1 MKGSKTKGKLTI
13 KSYQIPTLFDRDIF
27 KQHGKAIRAVLDQG
41 RGLSLLEIQVMV
53 NSEEE
58 SNLLN
63 EDIKSF
69 LIEEFWHNI
78 KFSESKRKNGSHF
91 VKTNGEKCS

>member
-1 MKGSKTKGKLTI
+1 MKGNKTKGKLTI
-13 KSYQIPTLFDRDIF
+13 KRYQSPTLFDRVIF
-27 KQHGKAIRAVLDQG
+27 KQHVKAIRGVDQG

-63 EDIKSF
+63 EDIKCF
-69 LIEEFWHNI
+69 LIEEF
-78 KFSESKRKNGSHF
+78 
-91 VKTNGEKCS
+91 